1 LSIIKFRLECFF
13 IFLVLFKLVFLG
25 FFYFVRACAALHT
38 GINQTPDNT
47 PSNTPIVM

>member
-1 LSIIKFRLECFF
+1 LSIIK
-13 IFLVLFKLVFLG
+13 LVFFG
-25 FFYFVRACAALHT
+25 FFYIVRAYAALHT